1 VIDLGTM
8 GAQWERLDPR
18 VRAVARAID
27 ETVAALGR
35 IAGVQ
40 STDVNI
46 QGSVAHLHLD
56 ALRAPRAVAK
66 LNNDNMLDSAKQ
78 LGTGEIVDVQDR
90 DASI

>member
-1 VIDLGTM
+1 MALDRVQESIGEDAEVGLRDLN
-8 GAQWERLDPR
+8 A
-18 VRAVARAID
+18 
-27 ETVAALGR
+27 TVAALGR

-78 LGTGEIVDVQDR
+78 LVSGEEVHTVRDL